1 MQDVKLQDNE
11 FKLYFELVGKPSK
24 GFQWGHVLQNP
35 FPCSLENSWKA
46 QRLMMDSNVV
56 VCF

>member
-11 FKLYFELVGKPSK
+11 FKLYFEIVGKPLK

-35 FPCSLENSWKA
+35 FPCSLENGWKA
-46 QRLMMDSNVV
+46 QRLMMDSI
-56 VCF
+56 